1 MEKTFQTGSFSF
13 RLKFPEELI
22 LPADMEKFSV
32 ETDSADYTYI
42 ITAVDILPEAEGELI
57 VDRVDLQVF
66 HTKEGLESRRIGV
79 KGEER
84 PYALYRETAQNRAE
98 VFVGRWY
105 LAEVEKYE
113 VIFLSLLALERRL
126 AEQPCLILH
135 CAYTEYQGKAMLFS
149 APSETGKTTQAGLW
163 EQYRGSRTVN
173 GDKAL
178 LEYDG
183 KAWTANG
190 WPVCGTSEVCEN
202 KKLPIGCIV
211 MLSQEKL
218 NQAWRLRPAEAF
230 TSLYGQITMNRWD
243 REGLVKNLDL
253 LERLVGKVPVYHLAC
268 DISEDAVRTLEQEL
282 MRDSSEEAAA
292 AAFLQKNA
300 MRKMEKKA

>member
-1 MEKTFQTGSFSF
+1 MFDFNKPKIEITELSEDK
-13 RLKFPEELI
+13 KFGR
-22 LPADMEKFSV
+22 FVV
-32 ETDSADYTYI
+32 ET
-42 ITAVDILPEAEGELI
+42 
-57 VDRVDLQVF
+57 
-66 HTKEGLESRRIGV
+66 LERGYGTTLGNSLRRIMLSSLPGAAVSQVKIDGVLHEFSSIPGV
-79 KGEER
+79 KEDVSDIIMNLKSLAIKNHSTDNE
-84 PYALYRETAQNRAE
+84 PKTAYIECEGKGVVTAADIQADQDIEIMNPD
-98 VFVGRWY
+98 
-105 LAEVEKYE
+105 
-113 VIFLSLLALERRL
+113 
-126 AEQPCLILH
+126 QD
-135 CAYTEYQGKAMLFS
+135 QGKAMLFS
-149 APSETGKTTQAGLW
+149 APSGTGKTTQAGLW

-211 MLSQEKL
+211 MLSQAKL

-243 REGLVKNLDL
+243 REELVKNLDL
-253 LERLVGKVPVYHLAC
+253 LERLVGKVPIYHLAC
-268 DISEDAVRTLEQEL
+268 DISEDAVKTLEQEL
-282 MRDSSEEAAA
+282 VRDSSEEAAA

>member
-1 MEKTFQTGSFSF
+1 MEA
-13 RLKFPEELI
+13 R
-22 LPADMEKFSV
+22 
-32 ETDSADYTYI
+32 
-42 ITAVDILPEAEGELI
+42 
-57 VDRVDLQVF
+57 
-66 HTKEGLESRRIGV
+66 
-79 KGEER
+79 
-84 PYALYRETAQNRAE
+84 
-98 VFVGRWY
+98 
-105 LAEVEKYE
+105 
-113 VIFLSLLALERRL
+113 
-126 AEQPCLILH
+126 
-135 CAYTEYQGKAMLFS
+135 
-149 APSETGKTTQAGLW
+149 LW

-183 KAWTANG
+183 KMWTANG

-211 MLSQEKL
+211 MLSQAKL

-243 REGLVKNLDL
+243 REELVKNLDL
-253 LERLVGKVPVYHLAC
+253 LERLVGKVPIYHLAC
-268 DISEDAVRTLEQEL
+268 DISEDAVKTLEQEL
-282 MRDSSEEAAA
+282 VRDSSEEAAA

>member
-13 RLKFPEELI
+13 QLKFPEELI

-79 KGEER
+79 KGEAR
-84 PYALYRETAQNRAE
+84 PYAFYRETARNRAE
-98 VFVGRWY
+98 IFVGRWY

-149 APSETGKTTQAGLW
+149 APSGTGKTTQAGLW

-202 KKLPIGCIV
+202 KKLPVGCIV
-211 MLSQEKL
+211 MLSQAQL

-253 LERLVGKVPVYHLAC
+253 LERLVGKVPIYHLAC
-268 DISEDAVRTLEQEL
+268 DISEDAVKTLEQEL

>member
-1 MEKTFQTGSFSF
+1 
-13 RLKFPEELI
+13 
-22 LPADMEKFSV
+22 
-32 ETDSADYTYI
+32 
-42 ITAVDILPEAEGELI
+42 
-57 VDRVDLQVF
+57 
-66 HTKEGLESRRIGV
+66 
-79 KGEER
+79 
-84 PYALYRETAQNRAE
+84 
-98 VFVGRWY
+98 
-105 LAEVEKYE
+105 
-113 VIFLSLLALERRL
+113 
-126 AEQPCLILH
+126 
-135 CAYTEYQGKAMLFS
+135 
-149 APSETGKTTQAGLW
+149 
-163 EQYRGSRTVN
+163 
-173 GDKAL
+173 
-178 LEYDG
+178 
-183 KAWTANG
+183 
-190 WPVCGTSEVCEN
+190 
-202 KKLPIGCIV
+202 

>member
-13 RLKFPEELI
+13 RLKFPEELV
-22 LPADMEKFSV
+22 LPVDMEKFLV
-32 ETDSADYTYI
+32 ETDSVDYTYI

-79 KGEER
+79 KGEAR
-84 PYALYRETAQNRAE
+84 PYAFYRETAQNRAE

-105 LAEVEKYE
+105 LDGVAKYE
-113 VIFLSLLALERRL
+113 VVFLSLLALERRL
-126 AEQPCLILH
+126 SERPCLILH
-135 CAYTEYQGKAMLFS
+135 CAYLEYQGKAMLFS
-149 APSETGKTTQAGLW
+149 APSGTGKTTQAGLW

-183 KAWTANG
+183 KTWTANG

-211 MLSQEKL
+211 MLSQAKL

-230 TSLYGQITMNRWD
+230 TSLYGQITMNRWE

-253 LERLVGKVPVYHLAC
+253 LERLVGKVPIYHLAC
-268 DISEDAVRTLEQEL
+268 DISEDAVKTLEQEL